1 MGLRNVTLMNCGSD
15 AVTLVIPNGATE
27 RTLVSSPATVSG
39 GLQLIFAEDLN
50 AVVRRSLT
58 YRSKMSTY
66 DAKAKTW
73 SKSRREIAVSIPV
86 EVSPGV
92 YQSLTGRFILEV
104 PAICTQSEIASIIDD
119 VVQCA
124 KDTEAQNML
133 KIGTLD

>member
-27 RTLVSSPATVSG
+27 RTLVSSPATVTG

-50 AVVRRSLT
+50 AVVRRSIT
-58 YRSKMSTY
+58 FRSKMSTY

-73 SKSRREIAVSIPV
+73 SKSRREIAVAVPT

-92 YQSLTGRFILEV
+92 YQSRTGRFILEI
-104 PAICTQSEIASIIDD
+104 PAVCTMSEIASLIDD
-119 VVQCA
+119 LVQCA
-124 KDTEAQNML
+124 KDAATQDML